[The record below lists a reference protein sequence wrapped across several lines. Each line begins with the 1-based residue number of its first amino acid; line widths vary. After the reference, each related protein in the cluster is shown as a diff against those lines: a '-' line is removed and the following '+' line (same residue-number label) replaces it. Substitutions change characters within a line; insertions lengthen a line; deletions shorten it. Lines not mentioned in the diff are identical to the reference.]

1 MSYTKHNYQSGDIL
15 TASDLNDM
23 DDQIYELTEAIDG
36 GEVGAEEVIVSSTQ
50 PTDAG
55 NKIWIKES
63 DETEVTVPTSA
74 EFAELE
80 NEVSEVKNRI
90 SVQLGAIDAEWE
102 SGNFYV
108 ATGIEYA
115 DATTSRSGF
124 IAVSPGEKVMIIC
137 DDSITGSFTAVVYE
151 FASDTPTSSGVNER
165 LVRFN
170 ESANHWFGVTNDT
183 TNYIRIAIGR
193 TESAVKNHVF
203 VVCFNEIEKRDNDR
217 TDAVRNIASMQDP
230 VSFVKQLV
238 FTRYG
243 ISRADGTIGTG
254 SNRVHSPLVCV
265 KKGDVLVVP
274 DGYKYAVY
282 YFNSSGYVSNSYDV
296 GTGVWLSGEYVFS
309 SGGLMSVTIAKEDDS
324 DFTQEQCHTLNGKV
338 YVYTDGTQ
346 TVGGVVFEVGH
357 IDGSS
362 NSETYLIGGNDY
374 LYKAGWTNSATVNLY
389 TTRYRTARITFFRKG
404 TVVSIAA
411 GYRFYIFK
419 YASAEIGSAVTAT
432 QWYTG
437 SYTFEEDTYARLV
450 LDQASGTTV
459 WTSWPALESIL
470 SISHNEDISASE
482 YNRDMDDAVVWA
494 CGANTYVSGDSAS
507 AVGKKNNFSFVAI
520 ADVHGS
526 GQEFGRFIDYANEHA
541 GYIDA
546 VMCYGDI
553 VPVEPSQEIPWF
565 ENHLVR
571 SVRPFL
577 YTVGN
582 HDVGQTG
589 LSGITQETA
598 RNRYFPPIISKGF
611 LSASDFVGEGKCSW
625 FKDFPAYNIRV
636 IAPFEYGNCYAV
648 ASGATNKCARRWW
661 DSAGLQWIADTLY
674 STPEGYSVMIILHQS
689 SSTNMDFIENNPFC
703 TTKET
708 SYAYNNWSALFM
720 NLIEG
725 NPLEDLVNA
734 FVNSTNIERTYG
746 CQSWTEM
753 SLTAS
758 VSKDFSQRSEDGQF
772 IAYFCGHTHA
782 NYVFRSATYPNQLCI
797 GLPTGSSNLYQ
808 RKYGDI
814 LYSPNTRNRDN
825 FCFIGIDT
833 TAKKINLV
841 KLGGQITTDM
851 RERWY
856 TSISY
861 A

>member
-1 MSYTKHNYQSGDIL
+1 MPVSIKTVHLKYRNSHDQYVGVNTIGETTTAEQVAAIEEASAEQMAAIAAKGEETRATIPSDYTEL
-15 TASDLNDM
+15 SDVM
-23 DDQIYELTEAIDG
+23 RTS
-36 GEVGAEEVIVSSTQ
+36 VGAV
-50 PTDAG
+50 
-55 NKIWIKES
+55 
-63 DETEVTVPTSA
+63 
-74 EFAELE
+74 
-80 NEVSEVKNRI
+80 
-90 SVQLGAIDAEWE
+90 DAEWE

-108 ATGIEYA
+108 ATGIEYS
-115 DATTSRSGF
+115 DATSSRSGF
-124 IAVSPGEKVMIIC
+124 IAVSPGEKVMIVC
-137 DDSITGSFTAVVYE
+137 DDSITGSFTATVYE
-151 FASDTPTSSGVNER
+151 FASNTPTSSGVNER
-165 LVRFN
+165 LVRTD
-170 ESANHWFGVTNDT
+170 ETANHWFGGTNDA

-193 TESAVKNHVF
+193 AEGTVKNHVF
-203 VVCFNEIEKRDNDR
+203 VMRFSEIEKRDNAR
-217 TDAVRNIASMQDP
+217 IDAALNAASMSIP
-230 VSFVKQLV
+230 PESKKQLV

-243 ISRADGTIGTG
+243 IGRSDGQVNTAG
-254 SNRVHSPLVCV
+254 NRIHSSFVCV
-265 KKGDVLVVP
+265 KKGDILIVP
-274 DGYKYAVY
+274 EGYKHCVNY
-282 YFNSSGYVSNSYDV
+282 YSATGYESNSFDT
-296 GTGVWLSGEYVFS
+296 GTGLWLSGEYSFVS
-309 SGGLMSVTIAKEDDS
+309 DGLVSIVVAKQDNS
-324 DFTQEQCHTLNGKV
+324 NFTLEQCRAFNGKA
-338 YVYTDGTQ
+338 YILTGNAQ
-346 TVGGVVFEVGH
+346 AIGGVAFEVGH
-357 IDGSS
+357 IDPATSDS
-362 NSETYLIGGNDY
+362 NYAVGGNDY
-374 LYKAGWTNSATVNLY
+374 PYKSWDNATAVFY
-389 TTRYRTARITFFRKG
+389 TTRYRTAAITLFRKG
-404 TVVSIAA
+404 TTVGIAS

-419 YASAEIGSAVTAT
+419 YAGAEIGSTVSTT

-437 SYTFEEDTYARLV
+437 SYTFEEDTYVRLV
-450 LDQASGTTV
+450 LDQVSGTTV

-541 GYIDA
+541 GYIDT

-611 LSASDFVGEGKCSW
+611 LSASDFIGEGKCSW

-674 STPEGYSVMIILHQS
+674 STPAGYSVMIILHQS
-689 SSTNMDFIENNPFC
+689 SSTNMDFVENNPFC
-703 TTKET
+703 ITKET

-758 VSKDFSQRSEDGQF
+758 VSKDFSQRSENGQF

-782 NYVFRSATYPNQLCI
+782 NYIFKSATYPNQMCI

-825 FCFIGIDT
+825 FCFFGIDT
-833 TAKKINLV
+833 AAKKINIV
-841 KLGGQITTDM
+841 KIGGQITTDM